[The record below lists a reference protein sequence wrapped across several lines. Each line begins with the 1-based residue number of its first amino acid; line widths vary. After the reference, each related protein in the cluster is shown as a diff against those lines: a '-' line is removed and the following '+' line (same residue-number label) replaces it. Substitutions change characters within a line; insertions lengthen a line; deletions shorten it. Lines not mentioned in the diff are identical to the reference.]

1 MVHTQARVLTDQ
13 EVLYKY
19 VRKNVLFVVTV
30 SPRAAGPIG
39 STTPEEAWLVA
50 YLIDTVT
57 GRILHRVTHQGMQGP
72 VHAVSTIQCLILI
85 RLGKISLIL
94 IYLKD

>member
-1 MVHTQARVLTDQ
+1 MVHTQKKVLTDQ

-30 SPRAAGPIG
+30 APRAAGPMG
-39 STTPEEAWLVA
+39 TTAPEEAWLVA

-57 GRILHRVTHQGMQGP
+57 EWILYRVTHQGMQDP
-72 VHAVSTIQCLILI
+72 VHAVSTI
-85 RLGKISLIL
+85 
-94 IYLKD
+94 